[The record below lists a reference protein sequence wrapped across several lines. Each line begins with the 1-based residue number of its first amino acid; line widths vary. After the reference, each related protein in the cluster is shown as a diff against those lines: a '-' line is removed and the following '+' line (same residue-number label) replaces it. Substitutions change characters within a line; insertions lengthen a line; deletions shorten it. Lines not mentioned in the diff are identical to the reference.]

1 MAGWN
6 ERRLENL
13 EAECPE
19 RPRLVVLRAP
29 VDEVTKV
36 VERYRAETPREQW
49 AELVVVVGRIL
60 SVPEAI
66 RHLTEESG

>member
-19 RPRLVVLRAP
+19 RPRLVVLSAP
-29 VDEVTKV
+29 ADEVTKV
-36 VERYRAETPREQW
+36 VERYRAETPRDHW
-49 AELVVVVGRIL
+49 AELVVVVGRTL

-66 RHLTEESG
+66 RHLTGGAG

>member
-19 RPRLVVLRAP
+19 RPRLVVLTAP
-29 VDEVTKV
+29 ADRVAEA
-36 VERYRAETPREQW
+36 VERYCSETPEERW
-49 AELVVVVGRIL
+49 AELVVVVARW
-60 SVPEAI
+60 
-66 RHLTEESG
+66 